1 MRPQL
6 FGIAAAVAASA
17 FPATP
22 AMADSSRAPFAA
34 FGSAPA
40 FSGSTKGGIPVRIHR
55 GFNGGGRHDGDG
67 HDRDHHRRNH
77 DRGDMVVLGDGFGWY
92 GGQWALYNNRTFES
106 DSYNDWWHDQP
117 WRAYPRWMSQNLGCD
132 RRWYSG
138 DVLRC

>member
-6 FGIAAAVAASA
+6 LGVAAAAAAIA

-22 AMADSSRAPFAA
+22 ALADSSNTPFAA

-40 FSGSTKGGIPVRIHR
+40 FSGNTQSGIPVRIHR
-55 GFNGGGRHDGDG
+55 GTRHDNGDG
-67 HDRDHHRRNH
+67 DHRGHHRRG
-77 DRGDMVVLGDGFGWY
+77 RGDTIVIGDGYGWND
-92 GGQWALYNNRTFES
+92 GQWALYNNRTFES

-117 WRAYPRWMSQNLGCD
+117 SRAYPRWMSQNLGCEKP
-132 RRWYSG
+132 WYSG

>member
-6 FGIAAAVAASA
+6 LGVAAAVAAIA

-22 AMADSSRAPFAA
+22 ALADGSNAPFAA

-40 FSGSTKGGIPVRIHR
+40 FSGNAQSGVRVRIHR
-55 GFNGGGRHDGDG
+55 GGNWSGNGDHR
-67 HDRDHHRRNH
+67 RHHRR
-77 DRGDMVVLGDGFGWY
+77 DRGDAIVVGDPWGWNS
-92 GGQWALYNNRTFES
+92 GQWALYNNRTFDS

-117 WRAYPRWMSQNLGCD
+117 SRAYPRWMSQNLGCD
-132 RRWYSG
+132 KPWYSG

>member
-6 FGIAAAVAASA
+6 LGVAAAVAAIA

-22 AMADSSRAPFAA
+22 ALADGSTAPFAA

-40 FSGSTKGGIPVRIHR
+40 FSGTQSGVRVRIHR
-55 GFNGGGRHDGDG
+55 GTSARYDNGDG
-67 HDRDHHRRNH
+67 GHRRHHRR
-77 DRGDMVVLGDGFGWY
+77 DRGDTIVVGDPWGWD
-92 GGQWALYNNRTFES
+92 GGQWALYNNRTFDS

-117 WRAYPRWMSQNLGCD
+117 SRAYPRWMSQNLGCD
-132 RRWYSG
+132 KPWYSG